1 MSSKISKKS
10 QKSDVTLAFLK
21 SVSCTRK
28 WYVIDDFCAQEQKLS
43 PQAFQVLISIYK
55 RTLKQKSAAR
65 TSAFIETFIFGFNFI
80 PQGLQN
86 AADVRDWNHLLRWF
100 MQLSG
105 NTDAADEEVAK
116 SLIYDWWKNLR
127 NRHLGE
133 ANLFKLI
140 AKTTVL
146 TAETWQGI
154 FPKQK
159 LLRDFPDEMLLHC
172 GEIDLLIERGE
183 SNYVIHYLNKFDMVN
198 AAPEVK
204 AVICR
209 WAAMIPTK
217 EMLEYLCGAAASP
230 NKIENFRI
238 FAIHPLGLLFLM
250 QKDCF
255 GLIAQMEKPFRAVV
269 NDYPSVFTSFASR
282 ETYASCLSKAL
293 DEAI

>member
-65 TSAFIETFIFGFNFI
+65 TSAFIETFILGFNFI

-133 ANLFKLI
+133 ANVFKLI

-255 GLIAQMEKPFRAVV
+255 GLIAQMEKSFRAVV